1 MARFKYFTLAEFLRS
16 DTAAAQHIDNTPSFD
31 VVEHL
36 AALTE
41 KILDP
46 LRAAYGQPI
55 RVTSGY
61 RCERLNS
68 AVGGVPGSAHIRGDA
83 ADLQANDMKA
93 FKAFVVEWLQK
104 THTRFDQYIVEKS
117 GKTEWVHISLQNGY
131 GVQRGEIKMMNV

>member
-16 DTAAAQHIDNTPSFD
+16 DTAAAQHIDNTPSCD

-41 KILDP
+41 NILDP

-104 THTRFDQYIVEKS
+104 THTRFDQCIVEKS